1 MIWIF
6 FNLVPGWAPKC
17 VRASCCV
24 VWIGLGTSRDD
35 MEARTGR
42 ADAWKNFRA
51 WKTHFFMF
59 FWRLKNESILACF
72 WAFFAKNSKISKSHK
87 IDLVCF
93 REVPE
98 VRFAHFDV
106 LNLFLVRSGVSHDFK
121 CSNYSDFDFLSVFP
135 FEKATLRVRSKN
147 SLKTWS
153 GLFSFLCLGEPWNV
167 SVFRCVWFGL
177 VLGLRG
183 MPWRHVRDEWMLA
196 KNFRHGKLT
205 FSRFFEDEKI
215 SQF

>member
-1 MIWIF
+1 M
-6 FNLVPGWAPKC
+6 
-17 VRASCCV
+17 RASCCV
-24 VWIGLGTSRDD
+24 VWIGLGTSEDAL
-35 MEARTGR
+35 EARTGR
-42 ADAWKNFRA
+42 KDASKNFLDM
-51 WKTHFFMF
+51 KTHFFMF
-59 FWRLKNESILACF
+59 FWRLKNESISACF
-72 WAFFAKNSKISKSHK
+72 WAFFAKNLKISKSHK

-93 REVPE
+93 WKVSE

-106 LNLFLVRSGVSHDFK
+106 LNPFLVRSGVSHDFK

-135 FEKATLRVRSKN
+135 SEKATLKLKPKK

-153 GLFSFLCLGEPWNV
+153 GFFSFLCLGEPWNA

-183 MPWRHVRDEWMLA
+183 MPSRHVRDEWMLA
-196 KNFRHGKLT
+196 KNFRPGKLT
-205 FSRFFEDEKI
+205 FSWFFQDAKI